1 MKTYTYDEINIGLK
15 ESFFVTVTKDMLKSF
30 EQITYDHNPMH
41 TDEEFAKSKGYK
53 GQVAYGMLTASF
65 MSTVAGMYLPGE
77 RSLILGVEAEFPN
90 PVYIGDELKIEAE
103 VKEKNDTFNFI
114 VLKVVVRNQDNLKV
128 LRGKMKVKVLD

>member
-15 ESFFVTVTKDMLKSF
+15 ESFFVTVTKDMLESF

-41 TDEEFAKSKGYK
+41 TNEEFAKSKGYK

-90 PVYIGDELKIEAE
+90 PVYINDVLNIEAE

-114 VLKVVVRNQDNLKV
+114 VIKVVVRNQDNLKV